1 MIKKRWNLCQ
11 MRIMMEN
18 LRNLLGNIEVDME
31 IASCSS
37 LSDNELDVLY
47 LAYYNLK
54 GRHLKYNRSIFG
66 KIVLVEY
73 EPRKYE
79 TIKYGFVESL
89 LQTKTVNSFWYD
101 SRPYN
106 YGSNYYTNLYGT
118 YGTSGVYGTLGNYSS
133 DNSYIYSS
141 YNTARGRRDWMDQR
155 SDNTIR

>member
-1 MIKKRWNLCQ
+1 MIKKRFNLSQ

-66 KIVLVEY
+66 KIAQVEY

-79 TIKYGFVESL
+79 TIKYGFVESS

-118 YGTSGVYGTLGNYSS
+118 YATSGVYGTLGNYSC
-133 DNSYIYSS
+133 
-141 YNTARGRRDWMDQR
+141 YNIAGDRRDWMDQR